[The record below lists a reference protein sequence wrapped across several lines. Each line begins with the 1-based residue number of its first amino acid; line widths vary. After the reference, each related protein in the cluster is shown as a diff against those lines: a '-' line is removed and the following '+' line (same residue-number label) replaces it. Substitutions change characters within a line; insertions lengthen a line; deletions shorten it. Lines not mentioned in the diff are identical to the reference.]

1 MASHVTHGVLPRFK
15 FNTPHLLTMRI
26 RNIKP
31 DVAATVSIDDSSGRS
46 NWTDIGTP
54 KVKDSRT
61 VEVMATPKKATML
74 KGKPKT
80 KGGSIGPRLTGA
92 GEGDLTI
99 TVTQNAI
106 DSTSSQDV
114 WYED

>member
-1 MASHVTHGVLPRFK
+1 
-15 FNTPHLLTMRI
+15 MRI
-26 RNIKP
+26 RNLKP
-31 DVAATVSIDDSSGRS
+31 NVPVSVSIDDSSGRS
-46 NWTDIGTP
+46 NWTNIGKPT
-54 KVKDSRT
+54 VKDFRT
-61 VEVMATPKKATML
+61 VEVMATPMKATML

-80 KGGSIGPRLTGA
+80 KGGSTRLTGA

-99 TVTQNAI
+99 TVTQNEI

>member
-1 MASHVTHGVLPRFK
+1 MASHVVNGVLPRFK

-26 RNIKP
+26 RALKP
-31 DVAATVSIDDSSGRS
+31 NVAVTVSIEDGSGRS
-46 NWTDIGTP
+46 NWTNVGAPT
-54 KVKDSRT
+54 VKDFRT
-61 VEVMATPKKATML
+61 VEVMATPMKVAML

-80 KGGSIGPRLTGA
+80 KSRSPLTGA

-106 DSTSSQDV
+106 ASTSSQDV